1 MRKNGWKAAINAL
14 AERMG
19 VRFVNAEWGPRGF
32 AAAFARARD
41 DGFAPGG
48 VIDVGASTGIW
59 TAECRQLF
67 PDCDY
72 LLIDPLPR
80 NEAALSALA
89 KADPKLAYWRGA
101 LGARS
106 GETSFID
113 HGDQSSA
120 LASPAF
126 PGTPITVPIRTLD
139 EVLAGRTLRD
149 PLLLKIDVQGFEL
162 EVLRGATETLTH
174 TGLILVEVNFLESYE
189 NGALAHEVIALLG
202 DHGFRILD
210 FCTYSQRPL
219 DNRLAQSDM
228 LFVPL
233 ASPLTS
239 RIGWA

>member
-1 MRKNGWKAAINAL
+1 MRRNGIKAAINVL
-14 AERMG
+14 AAQMG
-19 VRFVNAEWGPRGF
+19 VRLVNAEWGPRGF
-32 AAAFARARD
+32 AAAFMRARD
-41 DGFAPGG
+41 DGFVPGA
-48 VIDVGASTGIW
+48 VIDIGASTGVW
-59 TAECRQLF
+59 TSECREVF
-67 PDCDY
+67 PDADY
-72 LLIDPLPR
+72 FLVDPLPR
-80 NEAALSALA
+80 NEAALAALA
-89 KADPKLAYWRGA
+89 GRDRRLSYWRGA

-106 GETSFID
+106 GETVFYD

-126 PGTPITVPIRTLD
+126 PGTPIVVPIRTLD
-139 EVLAGRTLRD
+139 EVLGEHPLRD

-162 EVLRGATETLTH
+162 EVLRGATETLTR
-174 TGLILVEVNFLESYE
+174 TELILVEVNFLESYE

-228 LFVPL
+228 LFVRL

-239 RIGWA
+239 RIGWT